1 MKITPGGNGDRTV
14 AFLSCSTMR
23 KVYDRRHL
31 RALIDLCVAGGMT
44 IVVLGGVEA
53 YGDKPVSKGDAAVP
67 EAELTGAT
75 TAPLTDEPRGSG
87 ESPGGIGIDPDTE
100 RQLSAPDD
108 DLEPIHED
116 RDMTREL
123 EVLSSFVMHEH

>member
-1 MKITPGGNGDRTV
+1 MKITPGGNGDRTA
-14 AFLSCSTMR
+14 AFLSCFTMR

-31 RALIDLCVAGGMT
+31 RALIGLCVAGGMT

-53 YGDKPVSKGDAAVP
+53 YGDKPVPKGDTAAP

-75 TAPLTDEPRGSG
+75 AAPLTDEPRSSG

-123 EVLSSFVMHEH
+123 EVLSSFVVHEH